1 MFWIR
6 EKSRMACLPFYFLKR
21 WTYQISNGSRET
33 DPMKLYFFTLKL
45 GSLRKRAF
53 STTLNHLPYTL
64 FRYSLLGNNKKE
76 KARIKHELQAW
87 GRDDRTF
94 PPPWKVNG
102 KKIFSWNKWC
112 FHSLIYLIDTCDLL
126 PQLAYKANLR
136 WICTVFKDFLSKGGR
151 NL

>member
-33 DPMKLYFFTLKL
+33 DPMKLYFFTQKL

-64 FRYSLLGNNKKE
+64 FRYSLLSNNKKE
-76 KARIKHELQAW
+76 KARIKHELQ
-87 GRDDRTF
+87 DDRTF

-102 KKIFSWNKWC
+102 KKIFSWNKWY

>member
-1 MFWIR
+1 
-6 EKSRMACLPFYFLKR
+6 
-21 WTYQISNGSRET
+21 
-33 DPMKLYFFTLKL
+33 MKLYFFTLKL

-94 PPPWKVNG
+94 PP
-102 KKIFSWNKWC
+102 S
-112 FHSLIYLIDTCDLL
+112 
-126 PQLAYKANLR
+126 
-136 WICTVFKDFLSKGGR
+136 
-151 NL
+151 